1 MPKGAM
7 KANAGPTR
15 KFGFTCN
22 YRSLLLCAVL
32 FLALVLRIWGIGW
45 GLPNQERIL
54 SYHPDEGPNL
64 VLGVLDNGVLKPHL
78 DLGFYNYGSLY
89 FYLWQGAAAINQTY
103 GFVRLPPTGSPDHPI
118 TDSPAAII
126 LMGRYLT
133 VALSVLTVLC
143 LYKIGERL
151 YGYWGGIIAS
161 GCFAVAPGVVMH
173 SHYATVDIPSIFFI
187 VLCLLF
193 TMQFADDPANE
204 PISWKYV
211 MFAGLTAG
219 FAAATKYSCLLV
231 ILSPLA
237 MIVWRGVYRKSPWVL
252 ASLLLLSSCILG
264 FLIGCPGVLLDS
276 HAFFHDFFFELRKSG
291 EGMGLLFVNTGNGW
305 FYPLHISLPLALGY
319 PLLLLSIIGV
329 FYPFKNRKPE
339 EIALA
344 VFFVAYYGMIAMAKV
359 RFFRYALPLIPILC
373 IYCSRLFSPTMENQL
388 GFRRALRVV
397 AAGSIFVA
405 LFISLAI
412 DHSMCGVDPRDQAI
426 RYLSQYANQG
436 KSVAFATTP
445 WYYTPPF
452 SPWFTAMSV
461 QQRRT
466 AADKVST
473 FKLILPA
480 AGTEWDNA
488 ALNPPP
494 DFCVLSNL
502 ESSDALRLREPDAL
516 QFMKTLRTQYN
527 VRVFENPP
535 SLFGVKIRYHGYVP
549 VDWLYANP
557 VIYVYSRDKA

>member
-1 MPKGAM
+1 M
-7 KANAGPTR
+7 KDNAGSTR
-15 KFGFTCN
+15 RFGFTCN
-22 YRSLLLCAVL
+22 YRSLLLGAVL
-32 FLALVLRIWGIGW
+32 ILALILRIWGIGW
-45 GLPNQERIL
+45 GLPNQDRIL

-64 VLGVLDNGVLKPHL
+64 ALGVLDKGVLKPHL

-103 GFVRLPPTGSPDHPI
+103 GFVRLPSTGSPDHPV

-126 LMGRYLT
+126 LIGRYLT
-133 VALSVLTVLC
+133 VILSVLTVLC

-151 YGYWGGIIAS
+151 YGYWGGIITS
-161 GCFAVAPGVVMH
+161 SCYAVAPGVVMH

-193 TMQFADDPANE
+193 TMQFANDPANG
-204 PISWKYV
+204 PVSWKSV
-211 MFAGLTAG
+211 TLAGLAAG
-219 FAAATKYSCLLV
+219 LAAATKYSCLLV
-231 ILSPLA
+231 VLSPFA
-237 MIVWRGVYRKSPWVL
+237 MIVWRVIYRKSPWVL
-252 ASLLLLSSCILG
+252 ASLLLLSSCLIG
-264 FLIGCPGVLLDS
+264 FLIGCPGALLDS
-276 HAFFHDFFFELRKSG
+276 HAFFRDFFFELHKSG
-291 EGMGLLFVNTGNGW
+291 QGMGLLFVDTGNGW
-305 FYPLHISLPLALGY
+305 LYPLHISLPLALGY
-319 PLLLLSIIGV
+319 PLFLLSILGV
-329 FYPFKNRKPE
+329 FLPFNNRKPE

-344 VFFVAYYGMIAMAKV
+344 VFCVAYYGMIAMAKV

-373 IYCSRLFSPTMENQL
+373 IYCSRLFTSNMERRI
-388 GFRRALRVV
+388 GFRRTLRAL
-397 AAGSIFVA
+397 AACSIFVA
-405 LFISLAI
+405 LFISMAI
-412 DHSMCGVDPRDQAI
+412 DNSMCGVDPRDQAM
-426 RYLSQYANQG
+426 RFLSQYANQD

-461 QQRRT
+461 QQRRD
-466 AADKVST
+466 AAGKVST
-473 FKLILPA
+473 FRLILPA
-480 AGTEWDNA
+480 QGKEWDNS
-488 ALNPPP
+488 ALTPPP

-516 QFMKTLRTQYN
+516 QFMNKLRTQYK

-535 SLFGVKIRYHGYVP
+535 SLFGFQIHYHGYVP